1 MAATDTWRSA
11 LLHADDPTDA
21 PVLQHPLE
29 PVVHRR
35 DMRTEFGLYRANQD
49 LDNKSLITGK

>member
-11 LLHADDPTDA
+11 LRHADDPTDA
-21 PVLQHPLE
+21 PVLRHPPE

-35 DMRTEFGLYRANQD
+35 DMRTELWPYRANQD